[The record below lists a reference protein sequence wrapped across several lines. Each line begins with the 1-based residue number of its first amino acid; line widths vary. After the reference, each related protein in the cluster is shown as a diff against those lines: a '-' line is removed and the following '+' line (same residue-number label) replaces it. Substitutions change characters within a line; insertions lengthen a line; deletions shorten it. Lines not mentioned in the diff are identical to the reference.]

1 MKKNKLMQIFLLV
14 MLLLNTVLPSLATTV
29 SAAGITKNEQAKAGT
44 GTISAVFFEDLNNNE
59 QQDPSEPGVGGIE
72 LTLFDATANKNWA
85 LLQLIVVEDIR
96 LVIYLRES
104 IT

>member
-44 GTISAVFFEDLNNNE
+44 GTISAVFFEDLNILWHAVV
-59 QQDPSEPGVGGIE
+59 QLRLSILWVFL
-72 LTLFDATANKNWA
+72 LTIQTHTFVPL
-85 LLQLIVVEDIR
+85 
-96 LVIYLRES
+96 
-104 IT
+104 